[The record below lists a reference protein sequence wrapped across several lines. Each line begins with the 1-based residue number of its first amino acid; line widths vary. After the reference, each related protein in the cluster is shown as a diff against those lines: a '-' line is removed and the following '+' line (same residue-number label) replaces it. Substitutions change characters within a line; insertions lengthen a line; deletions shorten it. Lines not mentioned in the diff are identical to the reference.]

1 MATKQQD
8 TLLLTATKGV
18 KSQIIKEGIAATL
31 AMEGKRLK
39 KETQWKG
46 YYFQLRSRD
55 GYKAKPIWPEGK
67 KL

>member
-1 MATKQQD
+1 MPKNE
-8 TLLLTATKGV
+8 TLLLVAVKGTKA
-18 KSQIIKEGIAATL
+18 QILKEGIASVLTS
-31 AMEGKRLK
+31 EGKKLK

-55 GYKAKPIWPEGK
+55 GFKAKPIWPEGK